1 MGFRKSL
8 IFVVSV
14 MLFVVGCS
22 AEGLTFK
29 IRFPEIHG
37 LKADDPVVYEQNNI
51 GKVTEITY
59 TKEGDYLVKVVIAK
73 EFIHA
78 TTSNSRFLIGRNP
91 QDETKRAV
99 EVVNAVKGGEPL
111 QEGVTVKGSSR
122 TAAALD
128 QFLGNMKDT
137 LKDLQGTL
145 DEMTEPLR
153 KFPDSDEMKRLRKQ
167 MNDLME
173 ALKQGGADARER
185 FEKEILPEL
194 QKKMDELRERLKKF
208 GREKELDPLEEE
220 MKNLKKI

>member
-1 MGFRKSL
+1 M
-8 IFVVSV
+8 
-14 MLFVVGCS
+14 
-22 AEGLTFK
+22 
-29 IRFPEIHG
+29 
-37 LKADDPVVYEQNNI
+37 
-51 GKVTEITY
+51 
-59 TKEGDYLVKVVIAK
+59 
-73 EFIHA
+73 
-78 TTSNSRFLIGRNP
+78 
-91 QDETKRAV
+91 
-99 EVVNAVKGGEPL
+99 VNAVKGGEPL